1 MQMGQLDEQPEN
13 MGASNP
19 QAADVLLRAM
29 TQDIENL
36 RQNLVVQLSQDVE
49 RLQKEKSQLIDDIE
63 QLKAQRQQQIVQQQ
77 ELVQQ
82 IAPALA
88 NQLQA
93 LVMSRLDRLTDA
105 APVSR
110 KRSGQNPRQTPL
122 DNAVGYGFPPT
133 ATANDYNEN
142 ANRAIA
148 SLDATLRATFKTLQQ
163 DLSSYQSSLSQQL
176 SQMYSLEQQGE
187 AILEALVSRLRREI
201 ESESSSSAAIKPS
214 QPAPPASPTRPPWHD
229 YNTVQYS
236 DERNGFSVSYT
247 PDLAVPEVP
256 LMPEPEPPAAIPQ
269 LQPQAQP
276 TSKQRVGFVLVLL
289 SSLLLSFQNIVISVI
304 FNKASIFGV
313 FEYGGF
319 VAPSLGNSLLILW
332 LRMLVVVPLMAI
344 LVTVLYPAVWRDI
357 KQFVQSKDLPLFFN
371 VLSSGFFLFLSQVL
385 VYLALGLLAP
395 GVAIAIFFIYP
406 VVTVLLTWMLFGDS
420 PKRFRLLLMFSVLVG
435 FVLLT
440 LPGGGGAA
448 LSEVGITAAA
458 GSAIAFALYVIL
470 AQSSGRKVHPVPL
483 SWIHFVIIL
492 VFSGIGL
499 VAPLPDSWHSD
510 VLPTMWPSLAIAS
523 LVLGGTTLVSYFLN
537 NIGIKAIDAVRASIL
552 GAIVPALTALL
563 ALVLIQSTMQ
573 VEQIFGM
580 LLVTLGVAALSFE
593 RMRRHAKATQ
603 PTGRNRK

>member
-1 MQMGQLDEQPEN
+1 MGQLDEQPEKR
-13 MGASNP
+13 GASNP
-19 QAADVLLRAM
+19 QSADVLLRAM

-36 RQNLVVQLSQDVE
+36 RQNLVSQLSQDVA

-63 QLKAQRQQQIVQQQ
+63 KLKAQRQQQIVQQQ

-93 LVMSRLDRLTDA
+93 LVMSRLDHLSGA
-105 APVSR
+105 ASISS
-110 KRSGQNPRQTPL
+110 KRSGQNPRQTSI
-122 DNAVGYGFPPT
+122 DNTTGYGFPPT

-142 ANRAIA
+142 ANRVIA

-163 DLSSYQSSLSQQL
+163 DISSYQSSLSQQL

-201 ESESSSSAAIKPS
+201 ESESSSSSAIKPT
-214 QPAPPASPTRPPWHD
+214 QPAPPAPPTRPPWHD
-229 YNTVQYS
+229 YNTVEYP

-247 PDLAVPEVP
+247 PEVAVQEVP

-269 LQPQAQP
+269 LPLQPQPA
-276 TSKQRVGFVLVLL
+276 SKRRVGFVLVLL

-304 FNKASIFGV
+304 FNKSSIFGV

-319 VAPSLGNSLLILW
+319 VTPSLGNSLLILW

-344 LVTVLYPAVWRDI
+344 LVSVLYPAVWRDI

-406 VVTVLLTWMLFGDS
+406 IVTVLLTWILFGDS

-440 LPGGGGAA
+440 LPGGGSAA
-448 LSEVGITAAA
+448 LSGVGVTTAV

-492 VFSGIGL
+492 VFSGISL

-510 VLPTMWPSLAIAS
+510 VLPTMWPGLAISS

-573 VEQIFGM
+573 VEQVFGM

-593 RMRRHAKATQ
+593 RMRRHAKATTQ
-603 PTGRNRK
+603 TARNRK